1 MSDLIFRNFGNG
13 VIIEDGSKKGFGAIK
28 PRTKN
33 RVGDKYTLKLTTGYI
48 PLTILDNKQ
57 IRDAKKLGREYNPSS
72 LKDKTRKVTS
82 IPVKTIAEG
91 KKVANTIKKMGGS
104 GMSDMTPTTPMPDV
118 IDYRKT
124 GMFKK

>member
-57 IRDAKKLGREYNPSS
+57 IRDAKKLGFLIATWEHRVFITSVMLQINPFDQFVVNAGKIYTKKY
-72 LKDKTRKVTS
+72 LDNKD
-82 IPVKTIAEG
+82 
-91 KKVANTIKKMGGS
+91 
-104 GMSDMTPTTPMPDV
+104 
-118 IDYRKT
+118 
-124 GMFKK
+124 